1 MPKVGASGNIN
12 IDIFSG
18 IKDLAKM
25 FNDQSVDRGEAT
37 QLIVDHFT
45 RSFPD
50 KNCIVC
56 HSPHV
61 KSLNG
66 MEHDHIELPRKV
78 GTIGYEIYVF
88 DDGEFTNLGDGGYI
102 NWAFAGNFVRD
113 PENDKIV
120 HFFKRE

>member
-1 MPKVGASGNIN
+1 MPNANLSGNVN

-18 IKDLAKM
+18 IRDLVNM

-37 QLIVDHFT
+37 QLIVDHYT
-45 RSFPD
+45 RSFAD

-56 HSPHV
+56 HSPHIQ
-61 KSLNG
+61 SLNG
-66 MEHDHIELPRKV
+66 MVHDHIELPEKV

-88 DDGEFTNLGDGGYI
+88 DDREFTNLGDGGYI

-113 PENDKIV
+113 PDDGRKV

>member
-1 MPKVGASGNIN
+1 MPNANLSGNVN

-18 IKDLAKM
+18 IRDLVNM
-25 FNDQSVDRGEAT
+25 FNDQTVDRGEAT
-37 QLIVDHFT
+37 QLIVDHYT
-45 RSFPD
+45 RSFAD

-56 HSPHV
+56 HSPHIQ
-61 KSLNG
+61 SLNG
-66 MEHDHIELPRKV
+66 MVHDHIELPKKV

-113 PENDKIV
+113 PDDGRKV

>member
-1 MPKVGASGNIN
+1 MSKASVGVD
-12 IDIFSG
+12 IDI
-18 IKDLAKM
+18 DLSSIINDLIHM
-25 FNDQSVDRGEAT
+25 FNDQSVDREKAT
-37 QLIVDHFT
+37 QRIADHFT
-45 RSFPD
+45 RSFAN

-56 HSPHV
+56 HSSHV
-61 KSLNG
+61 QSLNG
-66 MEHDHIELPRKV
+66 MIRGHIELPKKM

-113 PENDKIV
+113 PDDDMKI